1 MRTLFLDTS
10 GSYATVCV
18 TENTELL
25 SASTIRG
32 LPAARIHA
40 QIGLILKAA
49 EITLADITN
58 IAVVVGPGSWTGL
71 NIGVTAAK
79 TLAQILETGILPLS
93 SLDSL
98 VAEQAWGFECT
109 CAFLNAGRGRA
120 YRNWYDHADPLAG
133 SIESG
138 VVTITDLATEISQSE
153 APPLLIEYGNA
164 IGASLGADAPV
175 QQVQR
180 LKPEGLMQAAVGVT
194 PLTPDEALSLTP
206 AYMQATMAERD
217 AKPSW

>member
-18 TENTELL
+18 TENAELL
-25 SASTIRG
+25 GASTVRG

-40 QIGLILKAA
+40 QIVLILKAA
-49 EITLADITN
+49 EITLADVTN

-79 TLAQILETGILPLS
+79 TFAQILETGILPLS

-98 VAEQAWGFECT
+98 VAEQAWGFERTCT
-109 CAFLNAGRGRA
+109 FLSAGRGRV
-120 YRNWYDHADPLAG
+120 YRNWYDDHAAPLVG
-133 SIESG
+133 STKSG
-138 VVTITDLATEISQSE
+138 VITLADLATEISQSE

-164 IGASLGADAPV
+164 IGASLDTDVPV

-180 LKPEGLMQAAVGVT
+180 LKPEGLIQAAAGVE
-194 PLTPDEALSLTP
+194 PLAPEETLSLTP

-217 AKPSW
+217 AKPS